1 MALVE
6 IDAAAMQEF
15 QIFLLKAP
23 TPLML
28 LRELLKGG
36 SMAWRR
42 FPVPRR
48 GTGSSHTEIRRL
60 APPAHFPCPYRG
72 NKIPHQ
78 SLQAL
83 G

>member
-42 FPVPRR
+42 FPVPPPGHGIISYRNPVAR
-48 GTGSSHTEIRRL
+48 ATG
-60 APPAHFPCPYRG
+60 
-72 NKIPHQ
+72 
-78 SLQAL
+78 
-83 G
+83 